1 MANETE
7 DIVQGT
13 HYILVFS
20 LALLLFGMPL
30 LGIPLCNARARAH
43 THTSKPKPSNR
54 SVQLP
59 CVLGGSELL
68 EI

>member
-20 LALLLFGMPL
+20 LALLLLFGMPL
-30 LGIPLCNARARAH
+30 LRIPLCNANK
-43 THTSKPKPSNR
+43 HTSKPKPSNR

>member
-43 THTSKPKPSNR
+43 THIKTKT
-54 SVQLP
+54 
-59 CVLGGSELL
+59 
-68 EI
+68 

>member
-13 HYILVFS
+13 HCILVFS
-20 LALLLFGMPL
+20 LALLLLFGMPL
-30 LGIPLCNARARAH
+30 LRIPLCNAKKH
-43 THTSKPKPSNR
+43 THQNQNLATVR
-54 SVQLP
+54 CTL
-59 CVLGGSELL
+59 ELL